1 MDADESNLL
10 RNIQILNQL
19 SNGNNINLEQLCKD
33 VADNNVDHDSM
44 SKKQKKDEIEANKL
58 EFEKTFGFFFTIF

>member
-10 RNIQILNQL
+10 RNIQIINQL

-44 SKKQKKDEIEANKL
+44 SKKQKKDEFETNKL
-58 EFEKTFGFFFTIF
+58 EF